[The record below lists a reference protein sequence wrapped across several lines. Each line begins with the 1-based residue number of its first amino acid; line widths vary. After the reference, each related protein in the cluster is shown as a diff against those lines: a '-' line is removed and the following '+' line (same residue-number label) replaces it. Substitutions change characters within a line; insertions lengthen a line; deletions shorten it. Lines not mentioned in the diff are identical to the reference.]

1 MTTIDQEVVGLPI
14 DDKDLE
20 IGEKIKQIF
29 EEAGEDLDNI
39 KCKHYRI
46 ARGDY
51 EWLYDATPSEMVGL
65 HDRLRDEYGP
75 GLYEVRVFVNGKMH
89 RRLKLKIGGR
99 LTDKFPQKTEVMKPD
114 QVLDMVRH
122 MQNNQME
129 QTKLMVEQMKSA
141 MIEAV
146 AKSNPPA
153 PAPADPITMQTG
165 LLTMMQQMRELV
177 TPPQQV
183 APTQDP
189 IDMLTKMLELQS
201 SLQALTGEA
210 GTGTML
216 AAVAKE
222 VLPDLVSLAKLDGMK
237 KRPMV
242 PPVPSPSAARIA
254 EIGRMSGVT
263 ANQTQSETTTTS
275 PQQAANPT
283 PEDEQMY
290 QQIFLKQ
297 AITLLLPKAE
307 QNRDPTVYAEVLLDT
322 ADDYNQEQWAIEFI
336 TQPAFVNYLVQIDPR
351 VEPYR
356 LWFTALRNTVI
367 DMVTETEPQPTQQ
380 TENVSRV
387 DEPKQQPTDGTARRG
402 NGNTRDPQDNVAVSK

>member
-1 MTTIDQEVVGLPI
+1 MNVTDTEVIGGAS

-20 IGEKIKQIF
+20 IGDKIKKIF

-51 EWLYDATPSEMVGL
+51 EWLYDAAPSEMVGL

-75 GLYEVRVFVNGKMH
+75 GLYEIRVFVNGKMH

-99 LTDKFPQKTEVMKPD
+99 LTDTFPQKTEVMKPD

-122 MQNNQME
+122 MQNHQME
-129 QTKLMVEQMKSA
+129 QTKMMMAEMKSSFIQA
-141 MIEAV
+141 MARNEQQ
-146 AKSNPPA
+146 A
-153 PAPADPITMQTG
+153 PAPVDPITMQTG
-165 LLTMMQQMRELV
+165 MLTMMQQMRDLV
-177 TPPQQV
+177 APQQA
-183 APTQDP
+183 APAQDP

-201 SLQALTGEA
+201 SLRALTGEE

-222 VLPDLVSLAKLDGMK
+222 VLPDLLSLAKLDSMK
-237 KRPMV
+237 KKPLV
-242 PPVPSPSAARIA
+242 PPVPSPPANRLTDLEAMQNRPEAPPI
-254 EIGRMSGVT
+254 SG
-263 ANQTQSETTTTS
+263 E
-275 PQQAANPT
+275 PAANPT

-290 QQIFLKQ
+290 QQVFLKQ
-297 AITLLLPKAE
+297 AIALLLSKAE
-307 QNRDPTVYAEVLLDT
+307 QNRAPEVYAEVLLDT

-336 TQPAFVNYLVQIDPR
+336 TKPNFVNSLVQIDPR

-356 LWFTALRNTVI
+356 LWFTALRNSVI
-367 DMVTETEPQPTQQ
+367 EMVTEAQPQQQ
-380 TENVSRV
+380 PEIESRV
-387 DEPKQQPTDGTARRG
+387 DDPKQQPTNGPAGRG
-402 NGNTRDPQDNVAVSK
+402 NGDPRDTQDNVAVSE